1 MENLVAGRPIVF
13 VWGVTVAIYGLD
25 RTAGMAMQ
33 FPAWC
38 VESAASLDAQE
49 QLCVADCSRMD
60 RVSAMKCSRDRHLA
74 QTLHPGRN
82 HWKVV
87 AYACYASDKR
97 ASPWKGT
104 SPARCSRC
112 QRRNAGRGRARGA
125 SALDAICAFCPPSPD
140 LVSSAETNSS
150 SAEGPRL
157 LSRSRQ
163 GPQNGNIPAKGIAAV
178 PHLEPAQ
185 RIQRLIKET
194 RDE

>member
-33 FPAWC
+33 FPASC
-38 VESAASLDAQE
+38 VESAARLDAQE
-49 QLCVADCSRMD
+49 QLCVADGSRMD

-125 SALDAICAFCPPSPD
+125 SALDATYAFCPPSPD
-140 LVSSAETNSS
+140 LVSSAGTNSLIRRRS
-150 SAEGPRL
+150 SPAFAVPTGSAERKHPCEGCCGCAA
-157 LSRSRQ
+157 SRASTTNPASDQ
-163 GPQNGNIPAKGIAAV
+163 G
-178 PHLEPAQ
+178 
-185 RIQRLIKET
+185 
-194 RDE
+194 D